1 MNQNAKRFNST
12 PLEYFAAEQMRDI
25 HSAALEILE
34 DCGTV
39 VHNDK
44 SVDRLHKAG
53 ACVKN
58 DRHVFIPSGLVESAI
73 KSAPSSD
80 TVPEA

>member
-1 MNQNAKRFNST
+1 MDMNVKRFNST
-12 PLEYFAAEQMRDI
+12 PLEYFSEEQMRDI
-25 HSAALEILE
+25 HSAALEILQ

-44 SVDRLHKAG
+44 SVDLLHKAG
-53 ACVKN
+53 ANVKD

-73 KSAPSSD
+73 KATS
-80 TVPEA
+80 